1 MQRFKEGEEW
11 WKQSKNGS
19 LMDKFSAMM
28 KASDILKKNG
38 VDPNEVL
45 NQDQK
50 DALAD
55 AEYLKK
61 QSVI

>member
-1 MQRFKEGEEW
+1 
-11 WKQSKNGS
+11 
-19 LMDKFSAMM
+19 MM

-55 AEYLKK
+55 A
-61 QSVI
+61 

>member
-1 MQRFKEGEEW
+1 
-11 WKQSKNGS
+11 
-19 LMDKFSAMM
+19 MDKFSAMM

-55 AEYLKK
+55 AQYLKK
-61 QSVI
+61 QQVI

>member
-11 WKQSKNGS
+11 RKQSKNGS